1 MKKDNNNDQFD
12 LRIEIA
18 DMMWE
23 VDRLREI
30 EQSYVDDEEY
40 EKAGIVLA
48 RQKRLNRLIK
58 NREKKAKPICRHFL
72 NLCSPINSLITS
84 LIVPN
89 HYLSNLT

>member
-1 MKKDNNNDQFD
+1 MKKDNNNDEFD

-23 VDRLREI
+23 VDRLKEI

-48 RQKRLNRLIK
+48 RQKRLNRLI
-58 NREKKAKPICRHFL
+58 
-72 NLCSPINSLITS
+72 NSVS
-84 LIVPN
+84 LFK
-89 HYLSNLT
+89 

>member
-1 MKKDNNNDQFD
+1 MNKDNNNDEFD

-23 VDRLREI
+23 VDRLKEI

-58 NREKKAKPICRHFL
+58 NREKKLKQYDDTF
-72 NLCSPINSLITS
+72 
-84 LIVPN
+84 
-89 HYLSNLT
+89 

>member
-1 MKKDNNNDQFD
+1 MDNKDEFD

-23 VDRLREI
+23 VDRLKEI

-58 NREKKAKPICRHFL
+58 NREKKLKQYDDTF
-72 NLCSPINSLITS
+72 
-84 LIVPN
+84 
-89 HYLSNLT
+89 

>member
-1 MKKDNNNDQFD
+1 MDNKDEFD

-23 VDRLREI
+23 VDRLKEI

-40 EKAGIVLA
+40 EKASIVLA

-58 NREKKAKPICRHFL
+58 NREKKLKQYDDTF
-72 NLCSPINSLITS
+72 
-84 LIVPN
+84 
-89 HYLSNLT
+89 

>member
-1 MKKDNNNDQFD
+1 MKKDNNNDEFD
-12 LRIEIA
+12 LRTEIA

-23 VDRLREI
+23 VDRLKEI

-58 NREKKAKPICRHFL
+58 NREKKLKQYDDTF
-72 NLCSPINSLITS
+72 
-84 LIVPN
+84 
-89 HYLSNLT
+89 

>member
-1 MKKDNNNDQFD
+1 MKKDNNNDEFD

-58 NREKKAKPICRHFL
+58 NREKKLKQYDDTF
-72 NLCSPINSLITS
+72 
-84 LIVPN
+84 
-89 HYLSNLT
+89 

>member
-1 MKKDNNNDQFD
+1 MKKDNNNDEFD
-12 LRIEIA
+12 LRTEIA

-58 NREKKAKPICRHFL
+58 NREKKLKQYDDTF
-72 NLCSPINSLITS
+72 
-84 LIVPN
+84 
-89 HYLSNLT
+89 

>member
-1 MKKDNNNDQFD
+1 MDNKDEFD
-12 LRIEIA
+12 LRIEIS

-23 VDRLREI
+23 VDRLKEI

-58 NREKKAKPICRHFL
+58 NREKKLKQYDDTF
-72 NLCSPINSLITS
+72 
-84 LIVPN
+84 
-89 HYLSNLT
+89 

>member
-1 MKKDNNNDQFD
+1 MKKDNNNDEFD

-40 EKAGIVLA
+40 EKEGIVLA

-58 NREKKAKPICRHFL
+58 NREKQLKQYDDTF
-72 NLCSPINSLITS
+72 
-84 LIVPN
+84 
-89 HYLSNLT
+89 